1 MTSEA
6 LTATFSR
13 NIAGLRCVWSV
24 TGKLIIRSLASG
36 SWRNA
41 SPPSILISADPQII
55 DDALK
60 SKSN

>member
-24 TGKLIIRSLASG
+24 TGKANHPLDCQWIFGEMHRRHQS
-36 SWRNA
+36 
-41 SPPSILISADPQII
+41 
-55 DDALK
+55 
-60 SKSN
+60 